1 MHKGEVQP
9 VLRLLMALGVVLG
22 VIGFGLLFVFSWWL
36 LAPLLV
42 GVPLLILFGRWV
54 AKGS

>member
-1 MHKGEVQP
+1 MHEGEVQP
-9 VLRLLMALGVVLG
+9 VLRLLMALGLVLG